1 MDLLS
6 YECKES
12 EKNERDVHL
21 KGQIT
26 DLQTVVFI
34 AQIKVCGF
42 GGGSLLLLSCPETDE
57 GGHKL
62 NSQQTLRKYG
72 IEN

>member
-6 YECKES
+6 NGCKGS
-12 EKNERDVHL
+12 EKNERDVCL

-26 DLQTVVFI
+26 DLQIVVFI

-42 GGGSLLLLSCPETDE
+42 GGG
-57 GGHKL
+57 
-62 NSQQTLRKYG
+62 G
-72 IEN
+72 IVAFI